1 MLTTEQQ
8 DFYDQNGYLMVENVI
23 TKDQLNKL
31 QTITYEF
38 IEASRNIQENDDVY
52 DLDEGHS
59 AETPRLTRIKL
70 PHKQNKYFDEILK
83 NLDKQGAIE
92 ENMLFLSRQ
101 TALDFDDMIAA
112 GVAKEQA
119 RMVLPQNLY
128 TSYWGTVNLS
138 NLWKFYKLRS
148 HEGAQWEIQ
157 QVANACI
164 QIAKNYWPD
173 SIQALLENNP

>member
-38 IEASRNIQENDDVY
+38 IEASRNIQENDDVF

-59 AETPRLTRIKL
+59 AENPRLTRIKL

-83 NLDKQGAIE
+83 NSGVTEVLRDLLGDNATLLTSKLNTKAPGGGMAVEWHQDWAFYPHTNDSLLAFGL
-92 ENMLFLSRQ
+92 MLE
-101 TALDFDDMIAA
+101 D
-112 GVAKEQA
+112 
-119 RMVLPQNLY
+119 
-128 TSYWGTVNLS
+128 VNLE
-138 NLWKFYKLRS
+138 NGPL
-148 HEGAQWEIQ
+148 
-157 QVANACI
+157 QVI
-164 QIAKNYWPD
+164 PGSVSYTHLTLPT
-173 SIQALLENNP
+173 SVTV

>member
-38 IEASRNIQENDDVY
+38 IEASRNIQENDDVF

-59 AETPRLTRIKL
+59 AENPRLTRIKL

-83 NLDKQGAIE
+83 NSGVTEVLRDLYRGEGDPEQSYSERQLYEMALDRFSREMVAVHDIGIE
-92 ENMLFLSRQ
+92 EAIKK
-101 TALDFDDMIAA
+101 TED
-112 GVAKEQA
+112 
-119 RMVLPQNLY
+119 NLKA
-128 TSYWGTVNLS
+128 S
-138 NLWKFYKLRS
+138 
-148 HEGAQWEIQ
+148 
-157 QVANACI
+157 
-164 QIAKNYWPD
+164 
-173 SIQALLENNP
+173 